1 MRILVF
7 GDSVAHGFWDEQ
19 GGWVQR
25 LKSLTDKKAVKREI
39 LSDDYV
45 TFYDLNISGDTTE
58 EVLRRFEHE
67 TMARIPRIGNK
78 GLVIIFAIGFNDSY
92 EIVDKKENIVLENKF
107 RDNLL
112 VLISLAKKYTSK
124 IFFVGLTPVDEP
136 KVTRMPWTP
145 EFSYHNEQIELY
157 DSVIKEVCEQNN
169 IYFIDILK
177 EFKKQDYLELLED
190 GAHPNTQGHETIYE
204 KVKSF
209 LENKGVI

>member
-1 MRILVF
+1 MRVLVF

-25 LKSLTDKKAVKREI
+25 LKSLTDKKAVKREK

-58 EVLRRFEHE
+58 EVIRRFEQE

-78 GLVIIFAIGFNDSY
+78 GLIIIFAIGFNDSF
-92 EIVDKKENIVLENKF
+92 EIVGKKKNIVLQDKF

-112 VLISLAKKYTSK
+112 VLISLVKKYTSK
-124 IFFVGLTPVDEP
+124 IFFIGLTPVDEP
-136 KVTRMPWTP
+136 KVTPMPWAP
-145 EFSYHNEQIELY
+145 EFSYHNDQIELY

-169 IYFIDILK
+169 IYFIDILE
-177 EFKKQDYLELLED
+177 EFKKRDYLNLLED
-190 GAHPNTQGHETIYE
+190 GAHPNTKGHELIFET
-204 KVKSF
+204 VKKF
-209 LENKGVI
+209 LGDKGII